1 MVSRG
6 RWAVTVASIVALAAM
21 NVNSGSSM
29 AGVLIDGIL
38 HLTKHVVDLNE
49 VLLGSGIGH
58 GQVVLLS
65 QRVLGHSRDAAAA
78 AAATTH
84 GVSWLRLMLR
94 LRHVLVSGHCAVGH
108 GQ

>member
-1 MVSRG
+1 M
-6 RWAVTVASIVALAAM
+6 TVASIVALATM

-78 AAATTH
+78 AAATTTTH